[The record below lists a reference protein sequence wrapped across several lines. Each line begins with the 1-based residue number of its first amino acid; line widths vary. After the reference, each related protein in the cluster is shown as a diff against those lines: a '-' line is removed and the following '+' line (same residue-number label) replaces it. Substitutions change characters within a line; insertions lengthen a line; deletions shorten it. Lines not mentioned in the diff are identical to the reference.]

1 MIWKKI
7 WDYTFKNELNINP
20 MDYNIVITQPLKNP
34 KVNKEKTLNIM
45 FEYFCF
51 KGLNM
56 PYSTTL
62 SLYSA
67 GKFNGISIDLGDGS
81 TQFCPIFDGY
91 EILDNAE
98 RINIGGKDITKYI
111 KKLLSK
117 RQYDFAYDKKIANDI
132 KEKSCFIAYDYEEEY
147 KSVKPFDYEL
157 PDGKQAIVDAKRMK
171 YPEAFLFN
179 PLIKFWERK
188 GIPGICFDIINKC
201 GMSMI
206 SDLYSSIILSG
217 GNSMFKGFPER
228 FKKEITNLAPEKM
241 KEVIKVIASPE
252 RKYFSWIGASV
263 FSNLTTFEKVL
274 ITKSDYEEYGAS
286 SIIANKIN

>member
-1 MIWKKI
+1 
-7 WDYTFKNELNINP
+7 
-20 MDYNIVITQPLKNP
+20 
-34 KVNKEKTLNIM
+34 
-45 FEYFCF
+45 
-51 KGLNM
+51 
-56 PYSTTL
+56 
-62 SLYSA
+62 
-67 GKFNGISIDLGDGS
+67 
-81 TQFCPIFDGY
+81 
-91 EILDNAE
+91 
-98 RINIGGKDITKYI
+98 
-111 KKLLSK
+111 
-117 RQYDFAYDKKIANDI
+117 
-132 KEKSCFIAYDYEEEY
+132 
-147 KSVKPFDYEL
+147 
-157 PDGKQAIVDAKRMK
+157 MK